1 MDRDAAG
8 RDVVDR
14 DVVDRDVV
22 DRDVVD
28 RDVVDRDV
36 VDRDVVDRDVVDR
49 DVVDRVVAGCD
60 VKAFDYLLLI
70 TGEITQPNPDG
81 RRLPLDAR
89 ERAYAREGA
98 VTHMGELCQPGW
110 ILALLAG
117 ICSR

>member
-1 MDRDAAG
+1 VDRDAAG

-14 DVVDRDVV
+14 DAAGRDVV
-22 DRDVVD
+22 DRDAAG
-28 RDVVDRDV
+28 RDVVDRDE
-36 VDRDVVDRDVVDR
+36 
-49 DVVDRVVAGCD
+49 VDRVVAGCD

-98 VTHMGELCQPGW
+98 VTHTGGLCQPGW

>member
-1 MDRDAAG
+1 M
-8 RDVVDR
+8 
-14 DVVDRDVV
+14 
-22 DRDVVD
+22 
-28 RDVVDRDV
+28 VDRDV